1 MKVTWNWLSELIELD
16 QPLDRIVDRLTMSG
30 LEIESVD
37 KLGTDIQ
44 GVTCAE
50 VVATRPHPN
59 ADRLT
64 VCDVQTGSDV
74 VTVVCGAA
82 NVRVGMRTAYAR
94 PGSTLPGGRQ
104 IGAAE
109 IRGVASAGMLC
120 SETELGLGA
129 NDEGILD
136 LASDAPLGGR
146 VASILGF
153 EDTVIDVAITPNR
166 GDCLSVLG
174 IAREIAALT
183 GQRLRRQRIRVKDGA
198 SSPDEVVTI
207 RIASPDL
214 CGRYVA
220 RVLEGIEVGPSP
232 RWMQYRLQAVGVR
245 AISNVV
251 DITNYVML
259 ERGQPLHAF
268 DLDRLAGSDIVVR
281 RAGEDRRF
289 TTLDGQARELEEG
302 DLVVAIGG
310 RVVALAGIMG
320 GADSGVTDNTRRVVL
335 ESACFLPSAIRRT
348 SKRLGLKSESSY
360 RFERGTDIEAAAL
373 ASDRAAELLAAH
385 AGARLVTARIDS
397 FPAQRPGTTISLR
410 LTRANELLG
419 MNLSRAEVAD
429 TLKALGMSVSPATR
443 GSLNVSVPSYR
454 TDVTREIDVIEE
466 IVRVAGYENVPTTL
480 PACALSGAG
489 ESLERRRIR
498 QLREAMAAF
507 GLTEAVPLSF
517 CSQRFNQLFPAF
529 DEPRLPVAI
538 LNPISQDDTEMRLSL
553 CSGLIR
559 AARHNADQALAPLAL
574 FALGKVFWKQEGYRE
589 ARRVSAVVA
598 RSLPKRGL
606 GAQDSVAEFS
616 DMKGIVENILD
627 LVAAP
632 SARWERCTD
641 QPSLHPGKSARIE
654 IGGVTVGV
662 LGALHPAVADE
673 LGLSEPC
680 WLFELDLEKLLQY
693 GRAPVIFRELQRFP
707 AVVRDVAV
715 LAERNFASSKVVEH
729 VHHWQQSHPLLEDI
743 VLFDQYDGP
752 PIPDGK
758 KSLAYSISY
767 RAADRTLT
775 DGEINSL
782 HDELKQALLAA
793 LPVEL
798 R

>member
-1 MKVTWNWLSELIELD
+1 MKVTWNWLSELIELE
-16 QPLDRIVDRLTMSG
+16 QPLDKIVDRLTMSG
-30 LEIESVD
+30 LEIESID
-37 KLGTDIQ
+37 KLGADIL
-44 GVTCAE
+44 GVTCAQ
-50 VVATRPHPN
+50 VIATRPHPN

-74 VTVVCGAA
+74 ATVVCGAS

-94 PGSTLPGGRQ
+94 PGTTLPGGRQ
-104 IGAAE
+104 ISATE
-109 IRGVASAGMLC
+109 IRGTASAGMLC
-120 SETELGLGA
+120 SEAELGLGA
-129 NDEGILD
+129 DGDGILD
-136 LASDAPLGGR
+136 LAGDAPLGAR

-183 GQRLRRQRIRVKDGA
+183 GQRLRRQRIRVKGGS
-198 SSPDEVVTI
+198 SSPAQPVTI
-207 RIASPDL
+207 HIANPDL

-220 RVLEGIEVGPSP
+220 RVLEDIQVGPSP

-245 AISNVV
+245 AINNVV
-251 DITNYVML
+251 DITNYVMV

-268 DLDRLAGSDIVVR
+268 DLDRLPGSDIVVR

-289 TTLDGQARELEEG
+289 TTLDGQERELEEG
-302 DLVVAIGG
+302 DLVIAIGG
-310 RVVALAGIMG
+310 RIAALAGIMG
-320 GADSGVTDNTRRVVL
+320 GADSGVTDSTRRVVL
-335 ESACFLPSAIRRT
+335 ESACFLASAIRRT

-385 AGARLVTARIDS
+385 AGARLVTAKIES

-410 LTRANELLG
+410 LARTNDLLG
-419 MNLSRAEVAD
+419 MDLGRSEVSEA
-429 TLKALGMSVSPATR
+429 LKALGMSVSPATR
-443 GSLNVSVPSYR
+443 GTLNVSVPTYR
-454 TDVTREIDVIEE
+454 TDITREIDVIEE
-466 IVRVAGYENVPTTL
+466 IVRVAGYDSVPTTL
-480 PACALSGAG
+480 PACGLSGAG

-498 QLREAMAAF
+498 QLREALAAF

-517 CSQRFNQLFPAF
+517 CSQRLNQLFPAF

-538 LNPISQDDTEMRLSL
+538 LNPISNDDAEMRLSL

-559 AARHNADQALAPLAL
+559 AARHNADQALSPLAL
-574 FALGKVFWKQEGYRE
+574 FALGKVFWKHQGYCE
-589 ARRVSAVVA
+589 ARRVAGVVA
-598 RSLPKRGL
+598 RSLPKRGI
-606 GAQDSVAEFS
+606 GAQDSVAEFP
-616 DMKGIVENILD
+616 DIKGIVENILD
-627 LVAAP
+627 LIAAP
-632 SARWERCTD
+632 PVQWERCTD
-641 QPSLHPGKSARIE
+641 QPSFHPGKSARIQ
-654 IGGVTVGV
+654 IGGHTVGV

-673 LGLSEPC
+673 LGFGEPC

-715 LAERNFASSKVVEH
+715 LVDRSFASSKVIEH
-729 VHHWQQSHPLLEDI
+729 VHHWQHSHPLLEDI

-752 PIPDGK
+752 PIPAGK

-775 DGEINSL
+775 DTEINTL
-782 HDELKQALLAA
+782 HDELKQGLLSA